1 LISLNESGATHSI
14 NYMSAKLRPIGHLKS
29 LVNGQNEL
37 EVESGSTVRATLEKA
52 GIRSELVALV
62 MVNDEQCDK
71 DYVVREGD
79 VVKVMAVIGGG

>member
-1 LISLNESGATHSI
+1 
-14 NYMSAKLRPIGHLKS
+14 MSAKLRPIGHLKS
-29 LVNGQNEL
+29 LVNGQDEL

-71 DYVVREGD
+71 NYIVQEGD
-79 VVKVMAVIGGG
+79 TVKVMAVIGGG

>member
-1 LISLNESGATHSI
+1 
-14 NYMSAKLRPIGHLKS
+14 MSAKLRPIGHLKS
-29 LVNGQNEL
+29 LVNGQEEL

-62 MVNDEQCDK
+62 MVNDEQRDK

-79 VVKVMAVIGGG
+79 LVKVMAVIGGG